1 MRSEFDERVNALK
14 RRELS
19 RRFHIPKVDAKE
31 WIKKY
36 AKNKT
41 TK

>member
-14 RRELS
+14 KA
-19 RRFHIPKVDAKE
+19 RFRMTKADARE
-31 WIKKY
+31 WIKKHV
-36 AKNKT
+36 KNKT